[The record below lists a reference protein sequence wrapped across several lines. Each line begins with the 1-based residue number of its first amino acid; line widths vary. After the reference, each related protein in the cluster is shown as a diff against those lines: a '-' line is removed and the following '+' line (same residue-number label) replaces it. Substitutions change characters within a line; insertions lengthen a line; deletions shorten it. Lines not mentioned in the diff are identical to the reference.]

1 MEREKSG
8 TVSDMIWGKPL
19 TQLLLSY
26 SDSQPFDVDDI
37 HKEIERWFFKKSFQ
51 KIENNHSQL
60 PYFSFGPL
68 WSLIMILYF
77 WNKVIRFY

>member
-26 SDSQPFDVDDI
+26 SDSQPFDVYDI
-37 HKEIERWFFKKSFQ
+37 HKEIERWFFKKIVS
-51 KIENNHSQL
+51 EN
-60 PYFSFGPL
+60 
-68 WSLIMILYF
+68 W
-77 WNKVIRFY
+77 K